1 MTDTLLGQIAST
13 GIVGV
18 FLAIALLALR
28 EKDKQ
33 LKAEMAARIDDAAK
47 FNTLAMSLQREVI
60 QAVHKLGEMLT
71 IWERLEEERQS
82 RNRGGG
88 GPR

>member
-1 MTDTLLGQIAST
+1 MDPVLGQIAST
-13 GIVGV
+13 GVVG
-18 FLAIALLALR
+18 ALLIVTMFALR

-33 LKAEMAARIDDAAK
+33 LKAEMAARIEDAAK

-60 QAVHKLGEMLT
+60 QAVHKLGEMLA
-71 IWERLEEERQS
+71 IWERRDEERQN

-88 GPR
+88 GLR